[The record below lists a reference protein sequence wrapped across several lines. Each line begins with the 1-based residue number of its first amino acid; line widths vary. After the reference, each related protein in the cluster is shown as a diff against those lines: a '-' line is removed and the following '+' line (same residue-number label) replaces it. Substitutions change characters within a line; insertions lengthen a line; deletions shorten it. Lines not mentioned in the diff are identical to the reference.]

1 MKINSII
8 GFDLSLTATGYA
20 IGRVSEPSDSGLRS
34 PLISHGVIQPGKKVD
49 GVQRL
54 NVILTRVAELIAA
67 DSLVILEGF
76 SFASNGS
83 YAREIAGLGW
93 LVRWW
98 LWKRGV
104 RYLEIAPAQLK
115 KFVAGKG
122 NADKDLMLKEVLKRF
137 ALDLDNHNVADAV
150 GLLYIGLALIG
161 GWEPTTD
168 QQRAVVTAVRN
179 SNRTLLESLE

>member
-1 MKINSII
+1 MNPQSII
-8 GFDLSLTATGYA
+8 AFDLSLTATGYA
-20 IGRVSEPSDSGLRS
+20 KLVLQQNLLTNGL
-34 PLISHGVIQPGKKVD
+34 IQPRHKENGVD
-49 GVQRL
+49 RL
-54 NVILTRVAELIAA
+54 NTILTRLAPFVSSDA
-67 DSLVILEGF
+67 LVILEGF

-98 LWKRGV
+98 LYKRGV
-104 RYLEIAPAQLK
+104 PYLEIAPAQLK
-115 KFVAGKG
+115 KFVTGKG

-137 ALDLDNHNVADAV
+137 AIDLDNHNVADAV

-161 GWEPTTD
+161 KWQPTTD